1 MPELNSIPVPP
12 PVSHAHHAP
21 PVRIR
26 EVHKKYQKASV
37 SSLSQDEFLLDFGN
51 DQVSEYHKVRLKVT
65 GRIPGSS
72 AERAFRD
79 FESSRKTW
87 EGGGA
92 EDEKLL
98 GDDILIYEHS
108 SVPGDY
114 SSSLPLHIVEIV
126 SSHFMYFRLLYN
138 SRATPSLHS
147 KIPPPPSPFPRPLE
161 PATQNESK
169 LTLQSTLP
177 PPLPS
182 L

>member
-21 PVRIR
+21 PLRIR
-26 EVHKKYQKASV
+26 EVHKKYQKASI
-37 SSLSQDEFLLDFGN
+37 SSLAQDEFLLDFGS
-51 DQVSEYHKVRLKVT
+51 DQVSEYHKVRLRVT

-72 AERAFRD
+72 AEKVFRD

-87 EGGGA
+87 EGGGVG
-92 EDEKLL
+92 DEKLP

-114 SSSLPLHIVEIV
+114 SSVPLHIVGLV
-126 SSHFMYFRLLYN
+126 GSHLMCFRLPYN
-138 SRATPSLHS
+138 SLATPSLHS
-147 KIPPPPSPFPRPLE
+147 KIPSPPSPFPRPLK

-169 LTLQSTLP
+169 LTLQSTLFSS
-177 PPLPS
+177 LPS